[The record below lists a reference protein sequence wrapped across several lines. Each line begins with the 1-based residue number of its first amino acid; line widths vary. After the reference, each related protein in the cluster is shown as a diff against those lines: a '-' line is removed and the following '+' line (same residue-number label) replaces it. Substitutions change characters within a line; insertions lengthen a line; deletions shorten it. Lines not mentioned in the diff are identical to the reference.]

1 MQKRLISMVLALS
14 MALTAMPLPALAQSA
29 PPDTASAAALAEEN
43 GDVTDIFP
51 DDWSGKPAGDPF
63 GGGKGSWSYD
73 ETSNTLT
80 LKDGT
85 FRLRNYGYDSY
96 NNCIQWNVKIE
107 PGATLQ
113 EARIG
118 SEYHNGYTVTNAGTI
133 SGGTFYGKVICE
145 AGAVISGG
153 TFKGNAI
160 VNAAGGEVTT
170 VQVGDK
176 INIVLKV
183 VDHAS
188 ARYCVKP
195 EEISARI
202 NSAVFTYTG
211 TGEIG
216 QLFDSN
222 DDPNATRLQNVRNGS
237 ASPEEVAANAQYNY
251 YSYVILF
258 RDVIYNGGGNT
269 LPINLSYLDTAKP
282 LQQFSVTLGQ
292 CVDKD
297 QTTSPNLL
305 VRTSSYGDSVTAG
318 QAFDL
323 SLGLYATDGNENLDD
338 VIVSLTL
345 PENISLNGGSLSSYL
360 GTICPKQT
368 RDVTF
373 QVMPASGFTGTVASI
388 TVNMTGTGSVTGKEV
403 SGTTTISVPV
413 SQPDRFEVGQ
423 LELSSDTI
431 YVGDTGSV
439 SLSYVNK
446 GKNPVSNLEARLT
459 GTNLGAGGYQYLGN
473 LAAGTEGS
481 VDFDIVPDAAGTVS
495 GIITLNYED
504 ASGNPQTI
512 SKDFS
517 VSAEEMN
524 MDDFNY
530 DPSMDDVQPEQ
541 TGMPVWAWVLI
552 GVCGAVVVIVVIVVV
567 VRKRKKAT
575 EADDLDTL
583 WVARD

>member
-1 MQKRLISMVLALS
+1 MKRLFSL
-14 MALTAMPLPALAQSA
+14 LTAFAL
-29 PPDTASAAALAEEN
+29 AAALCAPVMADDVTTP
-43 GDVTDIFP
+43 DVTDPTPTPTAAI
-51 DDWSGKPAGDPF
+51 DT
-63 GGGKGSWSYD
+63 
-73 ETSNTLT
+73 TSS
-80 LKDGT
+80 DGV
-85 FRLRNYGYDSY
+85 YVSAYS
-96 NNCIQWNVKIE
+96 
-107 PGATLQ
+107 
-113 EARIG
+113 
-118 SEYHNGYTVTNAGTI
+118 VTDT
-133 SGGTFYGKVICE
+133 
-145 AGAVISGG
+145 
-153 TFKGNAI
+153 
-160 VNAAGGEVTT
+160 AGGEVTT

-305 VRTSSYGDSVTAG
+305 
-318 QAFDL
+318 
-323 SLGLYATDGNENLDD
+323 
-338 VIVSLTL
+338 
-345 PENISLNGGSLSSYL
+345 
-360 GTICPKQT
+360 
-368 RDVTF
+368 
-373 QVMPASGFTGTVASI
+373 MPASGFTGTVASI

-423 LELSSDTI
+423 LELSGDTI

-504 ASGNPQTI
+504 ASGNPQTF

-567 VRKRKKAT
+567 VRKRKKAKALAAL
-575 EADDLDTL
+575 EAEDSDEDL
-583 WVARD
+583 